1 MLHLRRACRIWSEIN
16 LPLDL
21 AQTRLLLSRAYSAL
35 GNTDEAELEEQ
46 AARAVM
52 ERIMAGALRQE

>member
-35 GNTDEAELEEQ
+35 GNADEAELEEQ
-46 AARAVM
+46 AAQAVM
-52 ERIMAGALRQE
+52 ERIVAGARQE